1 MSELEKTVVASYAKA
16 LENLSDEAKAEL
28 IKLLQRPSDVDK
40 KKKEELFYSSFG
52 GWNDWDKST
61 EEIVA
66 EIRGSRRFR
75 DKDLSF

>member
-28 IKLLQRPSDVDK
+28 ITLLSKPSGVDEK
-40 KKKEELFYSSFG
+40 EKEEQFYSSFG
-52 GWNDWDKST
+52 AWNDWDKTT
-61 EEIVA
+61 EEIIA
-66 EIRGSRRFR
+66 EIRGARKFR